1 MLSSTVLCLHI
12 YLTDSRTD
20 AYEANKQMTELL
32 PETGTAPQ
40 RMNTK
45 DDHSYR
51 ASDRLYK

>member
-20 AYEANKQMTELL
+20 AYEANKQMTKLL

-45 DDHSYR
+45 DDRSYR